1 MVMKSMQ
8 LTWQLFG
15 RDNER
20 VGVEGPRGNLRR
32 PCDEPDRYSGENGG
46 KKRRE
51 ENGLWPRHP
60 IDLLRN
66 I

>member
-1 MVMKSMQ
+1 MKS
-8 LTWQLFG
+8 TQLFG

-20 VGVEGPRGNLRR
+20 LGVEGPRRNLGR
-32 PCDEPDRYSGENGG
+32 PCDEPDRYSDDDGG

-51 ENGLWPRHP
+51 EDGLWPRHL